1 MKYIASAWMILLSI
15 SVSAGTVETLSQKIM
30 ALDQQIAQVSKE
42 LQEEKKNNE
51 ALVSEVQKSE
61 QAWKDAY
68 ASAEKLN
75 ALNVRLHELSEQHSK
90 LCKEW
95 KITYASSVDSL
106 LTKAQNEKSPQKKGE
121 VGKSLQSLQK
131 QNVKLCAENSK
142 IGVSQEWRSI
152 SVEPYDGPQEVNQ
165 KMELLQEI
173 SREIQIHLARLDQQ
187 LQEFQKERKTKERA
201 EEFIQESTLFSDH
214 VSVRRGGVETTNSAT
229 GGEIDKGLTG
239 TEIFTRGEL
248 YGKEQQEQFEL
259 QHQQKKKELLLQQ
272 KEVKQKLEELHTRA
286 QQLEIR

>member
-90 LCKEW
+90 LCREW
-95 KITYASSVDSL
+95 KIAYASSVDSL

-121 VGKSLQSLQK
+121 VGKILQSLQK